1 MNNFRIVP
9 GKPALNLNAKKARL
23 SLDMLKPMEPEQKP
37 DHVTGA
43 RHKFAQKRFDR
54 KYRWE

>member
-9 GKPALNLNAKKARL
+9 GKPALNSNAKKACL

-43 RHKFAQKRFDR
+43 RHKFAKKRFDSE
-54 KYRWE
+54 YRWE